1 MHNKKEKRSEKKM
14 AHEAKRKAIRMN
26 CVDVDQI
33 NLELQ
38 LEQEQV
44 NEKVRII
51 KVHKEPMNK
60 EMKRLARKAKFNPR
74 YLEDVIPI
82 RRLEYRRNFRNYG
95 LQ

>member
-1 MHNKKEKRSEKKM
+1 M

-38 LEQEQV
+38 LEQEKAS
-44 NEKVRII
+44 EKVRII

-60 EMKRLARKAKFNPR
+60 EMRRLARKARFNPR
-74 YLEDVIPI
+74 YLEEVIPI
-82 RRLEYRRNFRNYG
+82 QRLEYRRNFRNYG
-95 LQ
+95 LH

>member
-38 LEQEQV
+38 LEQEKAS
-44 NEKVRII
+44 EKVRII
-51 KVHKEPMNK
+51 KIHKEPMNK
-60 EMKRLARKAKFNPR
+60 EMRRLARKAKFNPR
-74 YLEDVIPI
+74 YLEEVIPI
-82 RRLEYRRNFRNYG
+82 RRLDYRRNFRNYG
-95 LQ
+95 LH